1 MSSSS
6 SSDDVDERL
15 DDIIDEIV
23 EDTYNDI
30 VEPQPNNRR
39 RRAYVER
46 YREGGHN
53 RLWNDYF
60 SVDATYSAQ
69 FRRRFRMNKDLFMRI
84 VYELSENIP
93 FFQHRQDATGRFGH
107 TPLQK
112 CTAAIRQL
120 AYGSAA
126 DAVDEYLRIGESTA
140 LLCLHKFTDGIIRL
154 FGQEYLRRP
163 TPADLQRLLDIG
175 ETRGFPGMVGSID
188 CMHWEWKNCPTA
200 WKGQY
205 TRGSGKPTIV
215 LEAVASQDLWIW
227 HAFFGPPGTLND
239 LNVLDRSPVFDDI
252 LEGRAPRVKY
262 VVNGHRYKLAYY
274 LTDGIYPKWSTFI
287 QSITLPQTPK
297 QELFAKVQE
306 ATRKDVERAFGV
318 LQARFAIVKNPALS
332 MNKAKI
338 GKIMR
343 ACIILHNMI
352 VENERDGYIRY
363 DISEF
368 AEGNVTRSSEVE
380 TERPTNLN
388 NMFPNRNDL
397 RDRQIHERLKN
408 DLIEN
413 IWNKFGEED

>member
-1 MSSSS
+1 MPSSS

-15 DDIIDEIV
+15 DDIIDQIV

-46 YREGGHN
+46 YREGGHS

-60 SVDATYSAQ
+60 SEDATYSAQ

-93 FFQHRQDATGRFGH
+93 FFQHRQDSTGRFGH

-112 CTAAIRQL
+112 YTAAIRQL
-120 AYGSAA
+120 VYGSAA

-154 FGQEYLRRP
+154 FGDEYLRRP
-163 TPADLQRLLDIG
+163 TPADLRRLLDIG

-188 CMHWEWKNCPTA
+188 CMHWEWKNCLTA
-200 WKGQY
+200 WKEQY

-252 LEGRAPRVKY
+252 LEGRAPR
-262 VVNGHRYKLAYY
+262 
-274 LTDGIYPKWSTFI
+274 
-287 QSITLPQTPK
+287 
-297 QELFAKVQE
+297 LFAKVQE
-306 ATRKDVERAFGV
+306 AIRKDVERAFGV

-368 AEGNVTRSSEVE
+368 AEGDVTRSSEVE

-388 NMFPNRNDL
+388 VS
-397 RDRQIHERLKN
+397 QSE
-408 DLIEN
+408 
-413 IWNKFGEED
+413 

>member
-6 SSDDVDERL
+6 SSDDVDEIL
-15 DDIIDEIV
+15 DDVSTKSSKIHTMILWSPNQIIDGDV
-23 EDTYNDI
+23 LMYNDI
-30 VEPQPNNRR
+30 VKE
-39 RRAYVER
+39 AITVY
-46 YREGGHN
+46 GM
-53 RLWNDYF
+53 
-60 SVDATYSAQ
+60 TTSA
-69 FRRRFRMNKDLFMRI
+69 
-84 VYELSENIP
+84 
-93 FFQHRQDATGRFGH
+93 QDATGRFGH

-154 FGQEYLRRP
+154 FGEEYLRRP
-163 TPADLQRLLDIG
+163 TPANLQRLLDIG

-200 WKGQY
+200 WKRQY

-215 LEAVASQDLWIW
+215 LEAVASQDLWRW
-227 HAFFGPPGTLND
+227 HVFFGPP
-239 LNVLDRSPVFDDI
+239 
-252 LEGRAPRVKY
+252 
-262 VVNGHRYKLAYY
+262 
-274 LTDGIYPKWSTFI
+274 
-287 QSITLPQTPK
+287 
-297 QELFAKVQE
+297 VQE

-368 AEGNVTRSSEVE
+368 VEGNVTRSSEVE

>member
-15 DDIIDEIV
+15 DDIIDQIV

-69 FRRRFRMNKDLFMRI
+69 FRWRFRMNKDLFIRI

-112 CTAAIRQL
+112 CTAVIRQL

-140 LLCLHKFTDGIIRL
+140 LLFLHKFTDGIIQL
-154 FGQEYLRRP
+154 FGDEYLRRP
-163 TPADLQRLLDIG
+163 TPADLRRLLDIG
-175 ETRGFPGMVGSID
+175 ETRGFHGMVGSID
-188 CMHWEWKNCPTA
+188 C
-200 WKGQY
+200 
-205 TRGSGKPTIV
+205 
-215 LEAVASQDLWIW
+215 
-227 HAFFGPPGTLND
+227 
-239 LNVLDRSPVFDDI
+239 
-252 LEGRAPRVKY
+252 RAPRVKY
-262 VVNGHRYKLAYY
+262 VVNGHPYKLAYY

-332 MNKAKI
+332 MNKNLQKETSPE
-338 GKIMR
+338 
-343 ACIILHNMI
+343 
-352 VENERDGYIRY
+352 VQ
-363 DISEF
+363 
-368 AEGNVTRSSEVE
+368 RSKP
-380 TERPTNLN
+380 RGL
-388 NMFPNRNDL
+388 
-397 RDRQIHERLKN
+397 QI
-408 DLIEN
+408 
-413 IWNKFGEED
+413 